1 MFAIILNWIT
11 CKFLLIL
18 IFTSAETNTKA
29 CSKLVVVDSEMSRS
43 VNVQV
48 ELCVHRL
55 CYTNGIRNIR
65 AISTWMVEHQSSV
78 VRCTHRFLQLLD
90 SCSNCSPSHFR
101 NLSKCRRHTEF
112 SEFEVRA
119 CIQFVGFIQFPLIRC
134 LRHGCI
140 FRVVNLYVKIKRKN
154 DARKQSFLLD
164 AAA

>member
-11 CKFLLIL
+11 SSKFLLIL

-55 CYTNGIRNIR
+55 CTNGIRNIR

-90 SCSNCSPSHFR
+90 SCCNCFPSHFQ
-101 NLSKCRRHTEF
+101 NSSQCRRHTEF
-112 SEFEVRA
+112 GDFQVRA
-119 CIQFVGFIQFPLIRC
+119 CIQFVGFIQFPLIR
-134 LRHGCI
+134 
-140 FRVVNLYVKIKRKN
+140 
-154 DARKQSFLLD
+154 
-164 AAA
+164 